1 MSITFIIF
9 VALAVI
15 LSGYSKRKQALASQF
30 AAEPD
35 ADESDAA
42 SEQFAAEEKTV
53 DSQPSEYFSYETGPA
68 PAPAPAYRPAV
79 RRQEAVEVK
88 PILQEEPAPMRFD
101 LRQAVISQVIL
112 NNPYNS
118 EINQ

>member
-35 ADESDAA
+35 ADESDATF
-42 SEQFAAEEKTV
+42 EQAAAEEETV
-53 DSQPSEYFSYETGPA
+53 DDKSSYYSYEA
-68 PAPAPAYRPAV
+68 APAYRPAA
-79 RRQEAVEVK
+79 RRQDAVEVR
-88 PILQEEPAPMRFD
+88 PILQDEPAPMRFD

>member
-42 SEQFAAEEKTV
+42 SEQFSAEEKTV
-53 DSQPSEYFSYETGPA
+53 DDKPSYYSYETDPA
-68 PAPAPAYRPAV
+68 PAPTPAYRPAD
-79 RRQEAVEVK
+79 RRREAVVVS
-88 PILQEEPAPMRFD
+88 PILQDEPAPMRFD

>member
-53 DSQPSEYFSYETGPA
+53 DSQSSSYYSYETEPDPA
-68 PAPAPAYRPAV
+68 PASAYRPTV
-79 RRQEAVEVK
+79 SRQASVGVK
-88 PILQEEPAPMRFD
+88 PILQEESVPMRFD

>member
-9 VALAVI
+9 VALVVI

-30 AAEPD
+30 APEPD
-35 ADESDAA
+35 ADESDATF
-42 SEQFAAEEKTV
+42 EQFAAEEETV
-53 DSQPSEYFSYETGPA
+53 DDKSSYYSYEAEPA
-68 PAPAPAYRPAV
+68 PDPAPAYRPAA
-79 RRQEAVEVK
+79 RRQEAVEVR
-88 PILQEEPAPMRFD
+88 PILQDEPAPMRFD

>member
-15 LSGYSKRKQALASQF
+15 LSGYSKRKQVLASQF

-53 DSQPSEYFSYETGPA
+53 DSQPSEYYSYEAAPA
-68 PAPAPAYRPAV
+68 PAPAPAYRPAA
-79 RRQEAVEVK
+79 RRQEAVEVR
-88 PILQEEPAPMRFD
+88 PILQDEPAPMRFD